1 MVGSWVSF
9 SRLGALRLALACLPI
24 LAVGGCQRFDGARV
38 SGALEP
44 ETAAPAASEPAA
56 EVAPTPQIPAVASD
70 SEEPTPVFVAMPIS
84 RTDPGFQV
92 RELAVQALS
101 SRSARVAW
109 TTPHPADSEVR
120 WGKSLGLEGTPVLQ
134 PEAVLSHWVLLDGL
148 EPGATYYCQAVSKTP
163 AGTIAASEVVEF
175 ATRPIEGWSVRPDRP
190 RIFFNRDD
198 IPRLQERI
206 RTTHARQWT
215 ELVLACTAALS
226 KPAADAASSSTN
238 HYYARALAFAGLL
251 GDDARFREKAL
262 EIALECAR
270 LGTSG
275 DKMAVRNRLMAMTAV
290 YDWNHATI
298 AEASRKTLRDAIRAQ
313 AAYLESDCT
322 DKEYV
327 WGHSHGNRR
336 PILLAVLAL
345 YGEIPDGAEKLAALI
360 ASYRDGYLAT
370 WRHYAQE
377 GGSLKGWW
385 YTTWTLAME
394 VEFFSALKSATGI
407 DWYASEPWFEEL
419 VGWYAAGIRADN
431 TFSRGGDSYIERGL
445 NYFDWIYALNVVHN
459 FRSGRA
465 KWLAE
470 KVLKAA
476 GEWDLLLYYDILWND
491 PSVSPEAPS
500 GAFSRRYRA
509 PGMVVVRDS
518 WEPDAV
524 LATFRSA
531 PDYTAGHT
539 HLDNNAFTV
548 FCRGGLAID
557 SGVYDEYDSP
567 HHRNYSTRTIAH
579 NTILVFD
586 PSERFVLYGKEYA
599 NDGGQRWL
607 VRDLDV
613 PSYLPPRVEDV
624 LDPRQGYRAG
634 GIARYE
640 DGEDYTY
647 ALGDAAPSYSRTKL
661 RKFERHFLWL
671 KRVAGTRRPA
681 IVIFDEVESTKP
693 EFQKTYLLHTQNLPD
708 VRGNLVVAEQKG
720 GVLAHLT
727 LLPPSPRISVV
738 GGAGQEFVVGG
749 ANYAPTGACRE
760 SEEPGR
766 YRVEISPRSPSA
778 VDRFLHVL
786 HAGLADE
793 AMPPAASLAC
803 EGFAGASVGDWIVLF
818 STRGFGAA
826 SLRYEVPDD
835 GARKHLVVGLLP
847 GGTYDL
853 SADGAFLAQVE
864 ASLDGLL
871 RFDTQRAGTIELA
884 LASETRPPAGTGEA
898 LAQASR

>member
-1 MVGSWVSF
+1 MVGSWVSTV
-9 SRLGALRLALACLPI
+9 RPGVLRLALGCLFV
-24 LAVGGCQRFDGARV
+24 LALWGCERLDGTRV
-38 SGALEP
+38 SRALEP
-44 ETAAPAASEPAA
+44 EEAAPAASEPASEA
-56 EVAPTPQIPAVASD
+56 APSSGASALS
-70 SEEPTPVFVAMPIS
+70 SEPERPTPVYVAMPIS

-120 WGKSLGLEGTPVLQ
+120 WGKSLGLEGTPVLE
-134 PEAVLSHWVLLDGL
+134 PEAVLSHCVLLDGL
-148 EPGATYYCQAVSKTP
+148 EPGGTYYCQAISKTP
-163 AGTIAASEVVEF
+163 AGTLASSEVVEF
-175 ATRPIEGWSVRPDRP
+175 ATRPVERWSVRPDRP
-190 RIFFNRDD
+190 RILFNRDD
-198 IPRLQERI
+198 LPRLQERI

-215 ELVLACTAALS
+215 ELVLACTSALS
-226 KPAADAASSSTN
+226 KPAADVASAATN

-251 GDDARFREKAL
+251 GGDARFQAKAL

-275 DKMAVRNRLMAMTAV
+275 GKMPVRNRLLAMTAV

-298 AEASRKTLRDAIRAQ
+298 ADAPRKTLREAILAQ
-313 AAYLESDCT
+313 AAYLESSCT
-322 DKEYV
+322 DSEYV
-327 WGHSHGNRR
+327 WGLSHGNRR

-345 YGEIPDGAEKLAALI
+345 YGEIPDAAEKLSALVAA
-360 ASYRDGYLAT
+360 YRDGYLAT
-370 WRHYAQE
+370 WRHYAEE

-431 TFSRGGDSYIERGL
+431 TFLRAGDSYIERGL
-445 NYFDWIYALNVVHN
+445 NYLDWIYALNVVHH

-470 KVLKAA
+470 KVMEATGA
-476 GEWDLLLYYDILWND
+476 WDLLLYYDILWND
-491 PSVSPEAPS
+491 PSVAPAAPS
-500 GAFSRRYRA
+500 GSFSRRYRA

-531 PDYTAGHT
+531 ADYTAGHT
-539 HLDNNAFTV
+539 HLDNNSFTV

-557 SGVYDEYDSP
+557 SGVYDEFDSP

-586 PSERFVLYGKEYA
+586 PSEKFVLYGNEYA

-607 VRDLDV
+607 ARGLDV
-613 PSYLPPRVEDV
+613 PSSVPPRVEEV
-624 LDPRQGYRAG
+624 LDPRNGYRAG
-634 GIARYE
+634 GIVRYE

-681 IVIFDEVESTKP
+681 IVVFDEVESTRP
-693 EFQKTYLLHTQNLPD
+693 EFAKTYLLHTQNLPE

-720 GVLAHLT
+720 GVLEHLT
-727 LLPPSPRISVV
+727 LLPRSPRISVV
-738 GGAGQEFVVGG
+738 GGDGREFVVGG
-749 ANYAPTGACRE
+749 TNYPTKVACRV

-766 YRVEISPRSPSA
+766 YRVEISPSSA
-778 VDRFLHVL
+778 NALDRFLHVL
-786 HAGLADE
+786 HAGLAGE

-803 EGFAGASVGDWIVLF
+803 EGFVGASVGDWIVLF

-826 SLRYEVPDD
+826 SVRYEVAGD
-835 GARKHLVVGLLP
+835 GLRKHLVVGLLP

-853 SADGAFLAQVE
+853 FADGAFLVQVE
-864 ASLDGLL
+864 ASLDGIL
-871 RFDTQRAGTIELA
+871 RFDTERAGTIELA
-884 LASETRPPAGTGEA
+884 LASRTRPPAETGA
-898 LAQASR
+898 PLARATP